1 MFELIFLLVFIAT
14 LLVTGMTM
22 MTIFL
27 ATGVAFFV
35 MFLLGMI
42 GMVFKL
48 LPWLLLLLI
57 GVWAYK
63 QLRCQSQ

>member
-22 MTIFL
+22 MTVFV
-27 ATGVAFFV
+27 ATGVAFFI

-48 LPWLLLLLI
+48 LPWLILLLI
-57 GVWAYK
+57 GVWIYK
-63 QLRCQSQ
+63 QFCCQSQ

>member
-22 MTIFL
+22 MTIFV